1 MLETALKHY
10 RSRSEVSSV
19 VENKLPAKGAKV
31 VVAMSGGVDSSV
43 AAGWLAKNGYHVI
56 GISLQ
61 LHDMAEKIDNEFGT
75 CCSLSDINDARRV
88 AEVLDIPFYV
98 NNMETAFNEAV
109 IDDFVQEYLNGRT
122 PNPCVRCNEKV
133 KFKKL
138 MDWALDL
145 GADFLATGHYA
156 TVHWNNNLSR
166 HELHKGEDDGKDQSY
181 FLFTLKEAELAKTL
195 FPVGSFPK
203 PMVRS
208 LAQEYGLRVAN
219 KPDSQEICF
228 VQGKSYREFIEEK
241 VPAEVLRPGNFVDID
256 RKILGQHAGLH
267 QYTVGQ
273 RKGIHLNSLVPLY
286 VLGLDAKNNEVMV
299 GSETA
304 LFRKSAIV
312 KHLSWINEFDLA
324 TSSKVLAKI
333 RYRSKESPVEIS
345 AVDSTSIEVKFEIPQ
360 RAITPGQAMVFY
372 DGSRVLG
379 GGWIESLSVH

>member
-1 MLETALKHY
+1 VNPLIQNQHPK
-10 RSRSEVSSV
+10 
-19 VENKLPAKGAKV
+19 KGAKV

-43 AAGWLAKNGYHVI
+43 AAGWLSKNGYNVI

-75 CCSLSDINDARRV
+75 CCSLSDLNDARRV

-156 TVHWNNNLSR
+156 TIQYNSKANR
-166 HELHKGEDDGKDQSY
+166 HELHKGGDDGKDQSY
-181 FLFTLKEAELAKTL
+181 FLFTLKEDELAKTL
-195 FPVGSFPK
+195 FPVGSFEK
-203 PMVRS
+203 PVVRA

-228 VQGKSYREFIEEK
+228 VQGKSYKEFIEEK
-241 VPAEVLRPGNFVDID
+241 VPPEVLRPGNFVNAEG
-256 RKILGQHAGLH
+256 KIIGQHAGLH

-273 RKGIHLNSLVPLY
+273 RKGLQLNSLEPLY
-286 VLGLDAKNNEVMV
+286 VLALDATKNEVVV
-299 GSETA
+299 GPESA

-312 KHLSWINEFDLA
+312 KNISWINEMDLGSTTKA
-324 TSSKVLAKI
+324 LAKI
-333 RYRSKESPVEIS
+333 RYRSKESPVNITLLG
-345 AVDSTSIEVKFEIPQ
+345 DNSIEVKFEVPQ

-372 DGSRVLG
+372 DGTRTLG

>member
-1 MLETALKHY
+1 MNPLIQ
-10 RSRSEVSSV
+10 
-19 VENKLPAKGAKV
+19 NQLPKKGAKV

-43 AAGWLAKNGYHVI
+43 AAGWLSKNGYNVI

-75 CCSLSDINDARRV
+75 CCSLSDLNDARRV

-156 TVHWNNNLSR
+156 TIQYNSKANR
-166 HELHKGEDDGKDQSY
+166 HELHKGGDDGKDQSY
-181 FLFTLKEAELAKTL
+181 FLFTLKEDELAKTL
-195 FPVGSFPK
+195 FPVGSFEK
-203 PMVRS
+203 PVVRA

-228 VQGKSYREFIEEK
+228 VQGKSYKEFIEEK
-241 VPAEVLRPGNFVDID
+241 VPPEVLRPGNFVNAEG
-256 RKILGQHAGLH
+256 KIIGQHAGLH

-273 RKGIHLNSLVPLY
+273 RKGLQLNSLEPLY
-286 VLGLDAKNNEVMV
+286 VLALDASKNEVVV
-299 GSETA
+299 GPESA

-312 KHLSWINEFDLA
+312 KNISWINEMDLGSTTKA
-324 TSSKVLAKI
+324 LAKI
-333 RYRSKESPVEIS
+333 RYRSKESPVNITLLG
-345 AVDSTSIEVKFEIPQ
+345 DNSIEVKFEVPQ

-372 DGSRVLG
+372 DGTRTLG